1 MPEAPR
7 SAGLFAYSNW
17 DAAPALAGLL
27 HLAYLLW
34 MAAIFPSTPLWQMLP
49 LGALYA
55 VSISWNINGISHNF
69 LHNPFFVD
77 ERLNR
82 AFSMVLSLTMF
93 FSQAFYED
101 VHTRHHIG
109 NGDHRDAEGK
119 TIDPLSIYGASKD
132 EKPENVW
139 RYTFLSFF
147 RDDIGLTWR
156 HLNRRYPENARWG
169 LIEIA
174 AVVAF
179 VIALLLWHWQFVLFL
194 LPFYYLGN
202 ALSSLNGYFEHLGS
216 NPDLPLAWGVS
227 SYNRLYNLIWFN
239 NGYHAEHHYRPRHH
253 WTKMEEL
260 RQSVA
265 EQMREAGTHVITT
278 CHALGFFAPENQAML
293 RELGMRK

>member
-7 SAGLFAYSNW
+7 SAGLFAFSDW
-17 DAAPALAGLL
+17 DAAPALAGVL
-27 HLAYLLW
+27 HFAYLIW
-34 MAAIFPSTPLWQMLP
+34 MAAIFPTTSFGVMVL
-49 LGALYA
+49 LGAIYA

-82 AFSMVLSLTMF
+82 AFSLLLSLTMF

-109 NGDHRDAEGK
+109 NGDRRDGEGK
-119 TIDPLSIYGASKD
+119 TVDPLSIYGASATD
-132 EKPENVW
+132 RPENVW

-147 RDDIGLTWR
+147 RDDVGLTWR
-156 HLNRRYPENARWG
+156 HLKRRYPANAQWG

-174 AVVAF
+174 CVVVF
-179 VIALLLWHWQFVLFL
+179 VIGLLMWDWTFVIFL

-216 NPDLPLAWGVS
+216 NPDVPLAWGVS

-260 RQSVA
+260 RLSVA
-265 EQMREAGTHVITT
+265 SDMAEAGTHVISTS
-278 CHALGFFAPENQAML
+278 HALGYFAKENQKLLAD
-293 RELGMRK
+293 LGML